1 MYRLLT
7 TKSIKFI
14 TNALIIFIL
23 IQGGSI
29 IISQANTLLN
39 HPEQIDILRLEIP
52 WNHPMDPVTVM
63 FDGTK
68 LKQNPALLRQVNE
81 KLFAFDLIERAVFI
95 PLIILLLFQL
105 KKLLVTIRQGQ
116 LFEYGNRILIRNL
129 SVTVGVWVGANF
141 ILYQLLPLFINRDL
155 LFECINYTT
164 LHESIPRNLVNGLDF
179 KMLFVAIV
187 LWVISVLFRESYKLK
202 EESELTI

>member
-14 TNALIIFIL
+14 TNALILFVL

-63 FDGTK
+63 FDGNK
-68 LKQNPALLRQVNE
+68 LKQNPVLLQQLNE
-81 KLFAFDLIERAVFI
+81 KLYVFDLIERAVFI
-95 PLIILLLFQL
+95 PLIVLLLFQL

-116 LFEYGNRILIRNL
+116 LFEIGNRILIRNL

-141 ILYQLLPLFINRDL
+141 ILYQLLPLFINQDL

-164 LHESIPRNLVNGLDF
+164 LSESVPRSLVNGLDF